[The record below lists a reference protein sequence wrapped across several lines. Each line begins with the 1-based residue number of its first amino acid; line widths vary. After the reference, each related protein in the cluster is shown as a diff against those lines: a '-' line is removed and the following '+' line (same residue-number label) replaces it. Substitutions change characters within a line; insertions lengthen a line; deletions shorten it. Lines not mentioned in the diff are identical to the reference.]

1 METSTQIMTDNA
13 RSYLANIDRTLDRI
27 ERKSVYVLFAYSGD
41 HCYLMDFSTG
51 KIQVI
56 EVKIN

>member
-1 METSTQIMTDNA
+1 METSTQIMKDTA
-13 RSYLANIDRTLDRI
+13 SSYLANIDRTLDRI
-27 ERKSVYVLFAYSGD
+27 EYKSVYVIFAYSGD